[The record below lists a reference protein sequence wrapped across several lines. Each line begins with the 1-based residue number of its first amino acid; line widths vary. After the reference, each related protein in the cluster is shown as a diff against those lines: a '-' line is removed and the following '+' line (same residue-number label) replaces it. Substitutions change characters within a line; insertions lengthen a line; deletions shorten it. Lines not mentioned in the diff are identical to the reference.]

1 MGSTGWKRQ
10 PRGGRRSLEEVTK
23 AWRMQWL
30 AVGTRLCAQHKDQGY
45 GRSHWVEGSIFWA
58 VELRDPLLQDEG
70 QKSVLAQKAIAV
82 SHGGKLV
89 KDSCRITRQSYVP
102 GATRAT
108 ARAAEHIPT
117 ECCCILLLCSHAAH
131 CTRALGWHLCWTG
144 HTRTPPADGTSL
156 CHRFW
161 RGHRT
166 GMVPAVRRWWA
177 GGPKGAGA
185 IPCPSPFGEPGGSR
199 WLPWAPTVLP

>member
-1 MGSTGWKRQ
+1 M
-10 PRGGRRSLEEVTK
+10 
-23 AWRMQWL
+23 
-30 AVGTRLCAQHKDQGY
+30 AVGTRSCAQHKDQGY

-58 VELRDPLLQDEG
+58 VELRDPLLQEEG

-117 ECCCILLLCSHAAH
+117 ECCCILLLCSYARGLA
-131 CTRALGWHLCWTG
+131 
-144 HTRTPPADGTSL
+144 GTSAGRGTHGPPLLMAPVCATGSGGATGPVWCRLSEDGGQEVQKELVPFPAPAHSVSQEAPDGFPGLRL
-156 CHRFW
+156 CSHRKLDFQK
-161 RGHRT
+161 R
-166 GMVPAVRRWWA
+166 
-177 GGPKGAGA
+177 
-185 IPCPSPFGEPGGSR
+185 S
-199 WLPWAPTVLP
+199 